1 MLQADLESRLRTIL
15 EDLEAYRSDMVL
27 IGGWVPYLY
36 RHYGGFAS
44 WSGED
49 TLTFELDVLV
59 DRPLPAQGRPG
70 LADVLRDAGFQPAD
84 EDSRAAAVWVRD
96 AGLGEQVEFITAHRG
111 MAHGQGRVVPLTEQ
125 PGVGAIPLVDL
136 DVIRNHTRVLLLPP
150 RPGMRLVEV
159 QVPTLGAYVVNKALT
174 FIRRRPRTDEVANP
188 KLAKD
193 LLYLRDLAAAGED
206 VAAAIREDAEII
218 ARSPGGADQLR
229 TAATNLRFAAEEH
242 LRHHL
247 ATTAMMV
254 VERRPEHSV
263 HLEEART
270 RAFLLDMRELLM
282 EAADRHAPMEPVKPD
297 FDVDQ

>member
-44 WSGED
+44 WGGED

-59 DRPLPAQGRPG
+59 DRPLPAHGRRS
-70 LADVLRDAGFQPAD
+70 LAEVLRDAGFYPAD
-84 EDSRAAAVWVRD
+84 DGRAAAVWVRD
-96 AGLGEQVEFITAHRG
+96 AGLGEKVEFITVHRG
-111 MAHGQGRVVPLTEQ
+111 MAHGQGRVVPVTEQ

-136 DVIRNHTRVLLLPP
+136 EVIRSHTRMLLLPP
-150 RPGMRLVEV
+150 RPGMRPVEV

-174 FIRRRPRTDEVANP
+174 FIRRRPRTDEVETP

-254 VERRPEHSV
+254 VERGPDHSTQ
-263 HLEEART
+263 LEEART

-282 EAADRHAPMEPVKPD
+282 EAADRHAPREPVKLE
-297 FDVDQ
+297 FDAD

>member
-1 MLQADLESRLRTIL
+1 MQQADLESRLRTIL

-59 DRPLPAQGRPG
+59 DRPLPAHGRPG
-70 LADVLRDAGFQPAD
+70 LAKVLRDAGFHPVD
-84 EDSRAAAVWVRD
+84 DDRRAAAVWVRD
-96 AGLGEQVEFITAHRG
+96 AGLGEKVEFITVHRG
-111 MAHGQGRVVPLTEQ
+111 VAHGQGRVVPLTDQ
-125 PGVGAIPLVDL
+125 PGLGAFPLVDL
-136 DVIRNHTRVLLLPP
+136 EVIRAHTRMLLLP
-150 RPGMRLVEV
+150 RRAGMRPVEV

-174 FIRRRPRTDEVANP
+174 FIRRRPHTDEVATP

-193 LLYLRDLAAAGED
+193 LLYLRDLAAAGEY
-206 VAAAIREDAEII
+206 VTAAIREDAEII

-229 TAATNLRFAAEEH
+229 TAATNLQLAAEDH

-254 VERRPEHSV
+254 VERRAEHSIQ
-263 HLEEART
+263 LEEART
-270 RAFLLDMRELLM
+270 RAFLLDVRELLM
-282 EAADRHAPMEPVKPD
+282 EAADRHAPMETVTLD
-297 FDVDQ
+297 FDADE